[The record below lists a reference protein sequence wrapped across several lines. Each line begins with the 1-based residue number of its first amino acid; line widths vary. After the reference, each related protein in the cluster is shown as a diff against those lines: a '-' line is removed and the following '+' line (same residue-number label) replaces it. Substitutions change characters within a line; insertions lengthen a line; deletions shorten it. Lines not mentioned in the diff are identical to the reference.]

1 VKLNRVGIAA
11 GVLLTVTA
19 LAACSSSGSKKNNSN
34 TGGGS
39 STSASTGAS
48 TSGGATNTSC
58 AKGNLSANGSSAQA
72 NAMTTWATD
81 YNKQC
86 SGANVSYTSTN
97 SGQGVSDFIAGKI
110 GFGGSDAALDPTK
123 GEPAQATK
131 ACGSTALDLPMVTG
145 PIAIG
150 YNLSGVKDLTL
161 TPELLAK
168 IFLGKITTWN
178 DPAIAASNKGV
189 NLPSTK
195 ISVFFRNDPSGTSKN
210 FENYLKAT
218 APDVFTFT
226 PDKPWPGKT
235 GSGVTGSPAVASGV
249 KSTPGGIGY
258 MEWSY
263 AGNAGLG
270 VAKIDNGGGP
280 VALTAQT
287 AGAAVQA
294 AKITGTGDDL
304 SLKLDYATKQAG
316 AYPIIL
322 VTYEIVCT
330 KYKDATTGQ
339 LVKSFLTYTSS
350 QAAQDKLPSQGYAPL
365 PSAILSKVQAS
376 VAKIS

>member
-1 VKLNRVGIAA
+1 MKLNRVGIAA

-19 LAACSSSGSKKNNSN
+19 LAACSSSGSKKDSGS
-34 TGGGS
+34 TKGGGS
-39 STSASTGAS
+39 ANCASGD
-48 TSGGATNTSC
+48 
-58 AKGNLSANGSSAQA
+58 LSANGSSAQA

-81 YNKQC
+81 FNKQC
-86 SGANVSYTSTN
+86 SGANVTYTSTN
-97 SGQGVSDFIAGKI
+97 SGQGVSDFLAAKI

-123 GEPAQATK
+123 GEPAAATK

-150 YNLSGVKDLTL
+150 YNVAGVKDLTL
-161 TPELLAK
+161 TPDVLAK

-178 DPAIAASNKGV
+178 DPAIAGINSGAK
-189 NLPSTK
+189 LPSTK

-218 APDVFTFT
+218 APSVFTYT
-226 PDKPWPGKT
+226 PDKPWPGHT

-249 KSTPGGIGY
+249 KSTDGGIGY

-270 VAKIDNGGGP
+270 VAKIDNGGGA
-280 VALTAQT
+280 VALTAET
-287 AGAAVQA
+287 AGTAVQA
-294 AKITGTGDDL
+294 AQVVGTGDDL
-304 SLKLDYATKQAG
+304 SLKLDYATKTKG

-322 VTYEIVCT
+322 VTYEIVCS
-330 KYKDATTGQ
+330 KYKTASTGK
-339 LVKSFLTYTSS
+339 LVKAFLTYTSS

-365 PSAILSKVQAS
+365 PAPILSKVQAS
-376 VAKIS
+376 VAKLS

>member
-1 VKLNRVGIAA
+1 MKLNRVGIAA

-19 LAACSSSGSKKNNSN
+19 LAACSSSGSKKDN
-34 TGGGS
+34 TKSAGGS
-39 STSASTGAS
+39 AS
-48 TSGGATNTSC
+48 C
-58 AKGNLSANGSSAQA
+58 VKGDLSANGSSAQA

-110 GFGGSDAALDPTK
+110 GFGGSDAALDPGK

-150 YNLSGVKDLTL
+150 YNLAGVKDLTL
-161 TPELLAK
+161 TPEVLAK
-168 IFLGKITTWN
+168 IFLGKITSWD
-178 DPAIAASNKGV
+178 DPAIKAINSGAT
-189 NLPSTK
+189 LPATK

-210 FENYLKAT
+210 FENYLKTT

-235 GSGVTGSPAVASGV
+235 GSGVTGSPAVAAGV
-249 KSTPGGIGY
+249 KSTAGGIGY

-270 VAKIDNGGGP
+270 VAKIDNGGGA

-294 AKITGTGDDL
+294 AQVTGTGDDL

-330 KYKDATTGQ
+330 KYKDANTGK
-339 LVKSFLTYTSS
+339 LVKAFLTYTSS

-365 PSAILSKVQAS
+365 PAAILSKVQAS